1 VKMSKYGEKKVT
13 EKFYRMT
20 FSVGEVTEKEI
31 ADIRKIMQKLEKID
45 GVMRCFQNID
55 RATNRSLDQQ
65 LWQAEMEGS
74 DFTIYYRENCEA
86 ALNKLLFKL
95 KLKYPDFSLCKEET
109 LQSYI

>member
-1 VKMSKYGEKKVT
+1 MSKYDEKKVT

-20 FSVGEVTEKEI
+20 FSVGDVTEKEI
-31 ADIRKIMQKLEKID
+31 KDIREIMQKLEKVD

-55 RATNRSLDQQ
+55 RATNRSLEQKK
-65 LWQAEMEGS
+65 LEVRMEGS

-109 LQSYI
+109 LQSYV